1 MTGVRDAAAPPGTR
15 VLEVR
20 EAETVADGVL
30 SLTLADPSGA
40 PLPPWTP
47 GAHVDLHV
55 APGLVRQYSLCS
67 DPQDTG
73 HYRIAVLRVP
83 DGRGGSAAVHETLRA
98 GGRVAV
104 SAPRNHFELVDAPEY
119 LLVAGGIGITP
130 LLAMARRLTAVG
142 KPWRMLYGG
151 RSRATM
157 AFLGELPADRVTV
170 VPQDEAGHPDL
181 AGYLA
186 AAPAAT
192 VYACGPGGLL
202 DAVRELHP
210 GPVHTERFTAP
221 DPAGNPE
228 VDHAFD
234 VRLARSGLDVR
245 VPADTSVLDAVR
257 AAGAEVPSSCEAGIC
272 GTCETRVID
281 GDPDHRDTLLTPEEQ
296 QTGTTMMICVS
307 RCRGTRLVLDL

>member
-1 MTGVRDAAAPPGTR
+1 MTEVCEVTAPAGTR

-20 EAETVADGVL
+20 EAGAAADGVL
-30 SLTLADPSGA
+30 SLTLTDPSGA

-67 DPQDTG
+67 DPEDTG

-98 GGRVAV
+98 GSRVAV

-119 LLVAGGIGITP
+119 VLVAGGIGITP
-130 LLAMARRLTAVG
+130 LLAMAHRLTASG

-151 RSRATM
+151 RSRTTM
-157 AFLGELPADRVTV
+157 AFLGELPPDRVTV

-186 AAPAAT
+186 ATPGAT

-221 DPAGNPE
+221 DPARSPDG
-228 VDHAFD
+228 DHAFD
-234 VRLARSGLDVR
+234 VRLARSGIDVH

-257 AAGAEVPSSCEAGIC
+257 AAGAETPSSCEAGIC
-272 GTCETRVID
+272 GTCETAVLD
-281 GDPDHRDTLLTPEEQ
+281 GFPDHRDTLLTPQEQ
-296 QTGTTMMICVS
+296 EAGATMLICVS
-307 RCRGTRLVLDL
+307 RCRGARLVLDL